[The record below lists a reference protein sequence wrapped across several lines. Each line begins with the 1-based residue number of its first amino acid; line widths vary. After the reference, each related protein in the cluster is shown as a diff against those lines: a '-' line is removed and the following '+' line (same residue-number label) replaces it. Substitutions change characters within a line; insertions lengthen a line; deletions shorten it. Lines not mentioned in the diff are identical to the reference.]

1 MIEFYDRLSELE
13 RRHETFAVATV
24 VARTS
29 PVSSHL
35 GDRAIVFSDGRMEGF
50 VGGSCS
56 RDTVRREALRAM
68 SDGVPRLL
76 RIRPN
81 LADDDESTVVDGDLV
96 VVPMGC
102 ASEGAVDVYIEP
114 HVIFRHLLVVGC
126 TPVADALVRLAA
138 ILPYDVVRFVD
149 QSELRD
155 VAEITG
161 VRTLPLGEIGGF
173 LTALKST
180 DRARSAAVVASQ
192 GNYDEIALERLLAH
206 DMPFIG
212 LLASR
217 KRSASI
223 ASVLEQQGVGAARV
237 TTIRTPVGLDIGARS
252 AGEVAVSILAQ
263 IISEMRPVFAPRDDS
278 THCCTHSS

>member
-35 GDRAIVFSDGRMEGF
+35 GDRAIVFSDGRMDGF

-81 LADDDESTVVDGDLV
+81 PSNDDESTVDGDLV
-96 VVPMGC
+96 IVPMGC

-114 HVIFRHLLVVGC
+114 HVVFRHLLVIGC
-126 TPVADALVRLAA
+126 TPVADALIRLAA
-138 ILPYDVVRFVD
+138 ILPYDIVRFVD

-155 VAEITG
+155 VREVTG
-161 VRTLPLGEIGGF
+161 VRTLPLAEIGGF
-173 LTALKST
+173 LTALKNT
-180 DRARSAAVVASQ
+180 DRSRCAAVVASQ

-206 DMPFIG
+206 DIPFVG

-223 ASVLEQQGVGAARV
+223 ESVLEQQGVDAARV

-278 THCCTHSS
+278 AHCCSHTS